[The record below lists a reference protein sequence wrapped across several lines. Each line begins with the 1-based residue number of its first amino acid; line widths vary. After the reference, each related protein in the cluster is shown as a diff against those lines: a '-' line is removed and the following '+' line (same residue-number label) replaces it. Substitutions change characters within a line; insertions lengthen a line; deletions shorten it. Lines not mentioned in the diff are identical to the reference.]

1 MLEAMQSKRVSIN
14 FCGGCNPHI
23 DRGKVARDVKELLT
37 SAGYLISFN
46 SYDVDFVIYLSG
58 CTSNCAQKYSLCDL
72 PCVVITASMINTLNV
87 EERGLVA
94 EIVKRV
100 RSYYEELES

>member
-58 CTSNCAQKYSLCDL
+58 CTSNCAQKYSMCDI
-72 PCVVITASMINTLNV
+72 PCVVLTACMVNTLNV
-87 EERGLVA
+87 DENGIVS
-94 EIVKRV
+94 EILKNV
-100 RSYYEELES
+100 RDYYEKLES